1 MNANFFRGLAR
12 KAAAPFI
19 NEPAAPQPA
28 INRIA
33 GRSIVMRSA
42 CAFLVMCGLAIV
54 GITVMPAARQV
65 LAAEPL
71 SEEPITPVPATVDVD
86 PRKVELGR
94 MLFSDSR
101 LSAGNG
107 VSCASCHFINR
118 GLTDGLPIS
127 RGLPGHPGATNAL
140 SLFNV
145 GLSSKLTWAGLDISL
160 AEQTKRIVENPSTMG
175 AKWDQV
181 VATLRNDS
189 SLNTA
194 FQQLYREGL
203 QRDTV
208 IDTLV
213 QYQTS
218 LITPNAPFDRFLRGD
233 SQAISPQ
240 AQHGY
245 QLFKTYGCVSCHQGV
260 NVGGNMLQVFGIFG
274 TPQAAALGASTPGSA
289 KGSGIDDVRPVFR
302 VPVLRNVQHTAPYFH
317 DGSAATLEAA
327 ISVMAQYQLGREI
340 SDGDIAALKDFLNS
354 LSGEYNGAP
363 LEDR

>member
-1 MNANFFRGLAR
+1 MIADFFIGLSRRAIVIVNNGLAAR
-12 KAAAPFI
+12 KNTIDWTGRAVVI
-19 NEPAAPQPA
+19 
-28 INRIA
+28 RRA
-33 GRSIVMRSA
+33 GTL
-42 CAFLVMCGLAIV
+42 LVMCGL
-54 GITVMPAARQV
+54 GIGGVASIPPAGQA
-65 LAAEPL
+65 LAAGPL
-71 SEEPITPVPATVDVD
+71 DEEPITPVPMTVDVD
-86 PRKVELGR
+86 PRKVDLGR
-94 MLFSDSR
+94 RLFSDSR

-107 VSCASCHFINR
+107 VSCASCHFLNR
-118 GLTDGLPIS
+118 GLTDGQPIS
-127 RGLPGHPGATNAL
+127 SGLPGNPGATNTL

-160 AEQTKRIVENPSTMG
+160 AEQTKRVVENPSTMG

-181 VATLRNDS
+181 VATLKNDRS
-189 SLNTA
+189 VNAT

-203 QRDTV
+203 QRDTI
-208 IDTLV
+208 IDALV

-245 QLFKTYGCVSCHQGV
+245 QLFKSYGCVSCHQGV

-289 KGSGIDDVRPVFR
+289 HGSGIDDQRPVFR

-340 SDGDIAALKDFLNS
+340 SDGDIADLKDFLNS

-363 LEDR
+363 LGDR